1 MSLDYIAAMNTPTV
15 STAGTT
21 LRDWFL
27 RGVEEPLEHAVG
39 GRGRLKVIILLACIM
54 GLDAADKAT
63 VGAVAAQLE
72 QALNISNVQ
81 VGWLVTASTAIGALV
96 TLPFGALA
104 DRVHRNRLLTGCIVV
119 WSAMMVI
126 GGAATSY
133 WMLLLSRLALGAV
146 VAASAPAVMSLI
158 GDFFRPGERGRIL
171 GYTLAGELIGVA
183 FGFLISGNVAAVL
196 SWRASFWVLAVVG
209 FVLAG
214 VIWKLL
220 PEPAR
225 GGHGVVP
232 VGMEDIPDS
241 GSTDDAQECEQA
253 RDYDYD
259 TSEAD
264 IDREVD
270 DHRIRPHASLVLHD
284 GADDMSLWQAVRY
297 ILSLRTYRMLILV
310 SSLGYFYFTGVRTFA
325 IVYMRH
331 RFGLEQ
337 AVASSL
343 SVGIGLGA
351 IVGVLL
357 AGRLGDALISR
368 GRLNGRVLVGGAA
381 YLLATVTFVPGF
393 LSGSLWATG
402 GLFFVAAAGI
412 GGANP
417 AVDSARL
424 DIMYSGLW
432 GRAEGVRAT
441 ARYSLEAIAPPLFGY
456 VASLFNH
463 GAGNAFAKAGSHG
476 ASSGG
481 GMGQAFLVMIVA
493 LAAAGLIMLL
503 RASHTYLRDVA
514 TAVASEHASR
524 NDATRSKIDHW
535 FPTCKGGNALRFDW
549 VFGLSRTRCAP
560 ARTQEARRTALSRQC
575 GGAAGCGTDV
585 SFRSSLN
592 ALMMALQNASRSSGV
607 RLVIRPRSTTTSA
620 SSHCAPAFS
629 RSLRMLGTEVM
640 RRPLTTPALI
650 STHGP

>member
-1 MSLDYIAAMNTPTV
+1 MVAPTV

-21 LRDWFL
+21 LRDWFR

-39 GRGRLKVIILLACIM
+39 GRARLKVIILLACVLA
-54 GLDAADKAT
+54 LDAADKAT
-63 VGAVAAQLE
+63 VGAVAAELK
-72 QALNISNVQ
+72 QALNITNVE
-81 VGWLVTASTAIGALV
+81 VGWLVTASTAVGALV

-104 DRVHRNRLLTGCIVV
+104 DRVHRNRLLVACIVV
-119 WSAMMVI
+119 WSVMMVV

-171 GYTLAGELIGVA
+171 GYTLAGELVGVA

-196 SWRASFWVLAVVG
+196 SWRASFWVLALVG

-232 VGMEDIPDS
+232 VGIEDIPDD
-241 GSTDDAQECEQA
+241 GDTEEEQKHEDADDYGYDMST
-253 RDYDYD
+253 
-259 TSEAD
+259 AD

-270 DHRIRPHASLVLHD
+270 ERDVQPHPSLVLHD
-284 GADDMSLWQAVRY
+284 GADNMSLWQAVRY
-297 ILSLRTYRMLILV
+297 ILSIRTYRMLILV
-310 SSLGYFYFTGVRTFA
+310 SSLGYFYFTGLRTFA
-325 IVYMRH
+325 IVFMRH

-351 IVGVLL
+351 IIGVLL
-357 AGRLGDALISR
+357 AGRIGDALIGH
-368 GRLNGRVLVGGAA
+368 GRLNGRVLTGGAA
-381 YLLATVTFVPGF
+381 YLLATAAFIPGL
-393 LSGSLWATG
+393 LSGTLWVTG
-402 GLFFVAAAGI
+402 GFFFVAAAGI

-417 AVDSARL
+417 AVDAARL

-441 ARYSLEAIAPPLFGY
+441 ARFSLEAIAPPLFGY
-456 VASLFNH
+456 VASLFDN
-463 GAGNAFAKAGSHG
+463 GSSNAFAQAGSHG
-476 ASSGG
+476 SSSGG
-481 GMGQAFLVMIVA
+481 GLGQAFLVMLIT
-493 LAAAGLIMLL
+493 LAVAGLLL
-503 RASHTYLRDVA
+503 LLHASHTYLRDVA

-524 NDATRSKIDHW
+524 K
-535 FPTCKGGNALRFDW
+535 K
-549 VFGLSRTRCAP
+549 
-560 ARTQEARRTALSRQC
+560 RRK
-575 GGAAGCGTDV
+575 
-585 SFRSSLN
+585 
-592 ALMMALQNASRSSGV
+592 
-607 RLVIRPRSTTTSA
+607 
-620 SSHCAPAFS
+620 
-629 RSLRMLGTEVM
+629 
-640 RRPLTTPALI
+640 
-650 STHGP
+650 